1 MKFNYQARSKT
12 GEIQSGIVEASSRE
26 AAVNVLRSHDLYLTL
41 LEEVSPPFYAKK
53 IKIFDR
59 VSRKEIVL
67 FSRQLS
73 IMFKSEIP
81 LIEILSTLS
90 KQTANLGLR
99 EKILNIL
106 DSVEGGSSLSKT
118 FAAYPE
124 IFSPFYVNMV
134 KAGEVSG
141 KLSDVFSYLA
151 DHLEREYHFY
161 GKIRGALLY
170 PVFVLFVF
178 VAVILAMIF
187 FVMPQ
192 MSRLIA
198 ETGGELP
205 AVTKILLASSS
216 FLRKWGWVLILVLL
230 FLGVA
235 SFFYFKTK
243 EGKSFLD
250 KNTLKVPL
258 LGNFLKKVYLSRV
271 SLNLSTLISGGL
283 PIVQALG
290 ITGEVVG
297 NEVYKGII
305 LETAEGVKRG
315 EQISALLERY
325 PKEITPLF
333 IQMIV
338 VGEKT
343 GRLESSLI
351 NVVDFYQKETDRS
364 LENFMRLLEPIMI
377 IVFGLLVGGLMAA
390 VIMPLYQ
397 IVAGF

>member
-12 GEIQSGIVEASSRE
+12 GEIQSGVVEAFSRE

-41 LEEVSPPFYAKK
+41 LEEVSSPFYAKK

-59 VSRKEIVL
+59 ISRKEIVL
-67 FSRQLS
+67 FSRQMS

-81 LIEILSTLS
+81 LVEILSTLS

-99 EKILNIL
+99 EKILDML
-106 DSVEGGSSLSKT
+106 DSVEGGNPLSKT

-124 IFSPFYVNMV
+124 IFSPFFVNMV

-141 KLSDVFSYLA
+141 KLSDVFSFLA

-178 VAVILAMIF
+178 VAVILAMVF

-192 MSRLIA
+192 MNRLVA

-205 AVTKILLASSS
+205 TITKILLASSS
-216 FLRKWGWVLILVLL
+216 FLKKWGWVLILVLL
-230 FLGVA
+230 FLGTA

-250 KNTLKVPL
+250 KNMLKTPL
-258 LGNFLKKVYLSRV
+258 LGNFLKKVYLSRI

-297 NEVYKGII
+297 NEVYKGIV

-315 EQISALLERY
+315 EQISALLERH

-364 LENFMRLLEPIMI
+364 MENFMRLLEPIMI